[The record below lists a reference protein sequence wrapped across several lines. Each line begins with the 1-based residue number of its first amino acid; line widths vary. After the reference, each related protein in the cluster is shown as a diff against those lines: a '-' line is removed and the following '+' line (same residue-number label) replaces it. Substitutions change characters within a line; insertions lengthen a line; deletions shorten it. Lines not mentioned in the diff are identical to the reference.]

1 MPDISLRLHK
11 DMLVLSAS
19 VDRTLARQG
28 VDTERDLG
36 YHVLME
42 PEALVEALRLEVL
55 AGAQCVVAP
64 TRFLAPARLAAFRM
78 EGDGPRLARAA
89 CALVAELPVQHTFV
103 EIGPCGLPLD
113 PSSKASLNENRDQ
126 YARAA
131 RCFADERIDAFF
143 LNGFRSEADL
153 RCALMGVA
161 QVDGRPVAA
170 SVDLDGSGAL
180 AGTAARETLEH
191 AGALMA
197 DLGATVA
204 GFATAEPTER
214 AAQLTR
220 ALADASGLPVMA
232 QLVVNPSK
240 ERTRF
245 APADDTYGHPDS
257 LVKAAVELYGA
268 GAQFLRAIGAATSA
282 HTGALAAT
290 VSGLDVRR

>member
-11 DMLVLSAS
+11 DMLVLSAPLEHM
-19 VDRTLARQG
+19 LARQG
-28 VDTERDLG
+28 VDAERDLG

-42 PEALVEALRLEVL
+42 PETLVDALRMEIL

-64 TRFLAPARLAAFRM
+64 TCFLAPARLAALRM
-78 EGDGPRLARAA
+78 DGDGSRLARAA
-89 CALVAELPVQHTFV
+89 CALVAELPVQHVFA

-131 RCFADERIDAFF
+131 RCLADEQIDAFF

-153 RCALMGVA
+153 RCALMGIA

-170 SVDLDGSGAL
+170 SVDLDGAGAL
-180 AGTAARETLEH
+180 AGTAGRETLEH
-191 AGALMA
+191 AGTLMA

-214 AAQLTR
+214 ACRLAH

-232 QLVVNPSK
+232 QLVVEQSK
-240 ERTRF
+240 GRSR
-245 APADDTYGHPDS
+245 PASPGGTYGHPDS
-257 LVKAAVELYGA
+257 LVEAAVELHGA
-268 GAQFLRAIGAATSA
+268 GAQFLRAVGAATSA